1 VPSSSVADTQAAV
14 SEKTVSL
21 PAPAKVQPPIPE
33 HEQRELYK
41 WILEEK
47 RKVKPRNPAE
57 KKKIDDEKAL
67 LKQVIRAESI
77 PSL

>member
-1 VPSSSVADTQAAV
+1 MNTEAA
-14 SEKTVSL
+14 VSL
-21 PAPAKVQPPIPE
+21 PAPVKVWPPIPE

-47 RKVKPRNPAE
+47 RKVKPINSAE
-57 KKKIDDEKAL
+57 KKKIDEEKAL
-67 LKQVIRAESI
+67 LKQIIRAESI